1 MMIQQDKVEVSSEP
15 QPKFTRG
22 LRMMNTGVFFHPEF
36 SLKDW
41 PIIGNKY
48 CNFPG
53 VMKKSLSQKG
63 VVLFESKP
71 ATDEMLLKVH
81 TQIYLKEVKQAWYF
95 KGASL
100 AVGGCVEATKKI
112 AKAEMINAL
121 VFAVAA
127 GHHAEPSSAWGG
139 TYLSCTGPAVA
150 YVREKYGI
158 KRFAILDTDSHHGN
172 GTRAVFRNDKDVLH
186 VCFCDDDT
194 IEGDGTKI
202 DVDVGYQTNDEAY
215 LKKVRKEFFIRVRE
229 FKPFMI
235 FHNFGHDTCE
245 GDYGDRGLSQSFFP
259 LLAEEVKRCAD
270 EVCQG
275 HYLIITHGGYLR
287 EVTERIF
294 PRIVEILGQT

>member
-1 MMIQQDKVEVSSEP
+1 MK
-15 QPKFTRG
+15 
-22 LRMMNTGVFFHPEF
+22 TGVFFHPEF

-41 PIIGNKY
+41 PLIGNK
-48 CNFPG
+48 CRNFPG
-53 VMKKSLSQKG
+53 VMQKVLSREG
-63 VVLFESKP
+63 VTLFESKP
-71 ATDEMLLKVH
+71 ATEEMLLKVH
-81 TQIYLKEVKQAWYF
+81 TPAYLKEVKQAWYY

-100 AVGGCVEATKKI
+100 AVGGCVEATERI
-112 AKAEMINAL
+112 ARGEIVNAL

-150 YVREKYGI
+150 HVRDQIGT
-158 KRFAILDTDSHHGN
+158 KRFAILDTDSHHSN
-172 GTRAVFRNDKDVLH
+172 GTRAVFRNDKKVLH

-202 DVDVGYQTNDEAY
+202 DVDAGYRTRDEEY
-215 LKKVRKEFFIRVRE
+215 LEKVQKEFFVRARK

-245 GDYGDRGLSQSFFP
+245 GDCGDRGLSPSFFP

-270 EVCQG
+270 EICEG
-275 HYLIITHGGYLR
+275 RYLVITHGGYLR
-287 EVTERIF
+287 DVAETIF
-294 PRIVEILGQT
+294 PQIIEILVRP